1 MTHSRE
7 IAASIQDEECGLSV
21 RMVRLERENRKLGR
35 DVAHL
40 KNALVQEKMAA
51 TTLLN
56 QHKAST
62 FIHRERERYP
72 ALLLANS
79 PNIILFLSPEN
90 RIEFCT
96 EYFIAKAGF
105 NDATEVQGHAVE
117 DILAPFFDAEAHETL
132 LERIQAV
139 PRTNTSLTFNTRFYF
154 DREGS
159 AECFAG
165 LLVPM
170 KDARQHSNGIMLMF
184 HDVTDLKRSREE
196 ALAASKAKS
205 AFLSNMSHE
214 IRTPMNA
221 IIGMTAIGMQEQDP
235 QRKNYAFGK
244 IETASTHLLGI
255 INDILDISKIEA
267 GKMEVSPIVF
277 SFTQMLDRVLSVCTS
292 KIRDKQQHFTIER
305 DPNIPDTLFGDDQ
318 HLAQV
323 ITNLLS
329 NATKFTPEEG
339 SVILTATALSLD
351 CDACVIR
358 ISVKD
363 SGIGMSEEEQ
373 AKLFNAFQQAQVGTT
388 RKYGG
393 SGLGLALSKRI
404 LELMGGEIWVESETG
419 NGSCFSFTVP
429 LGIPKSDITVVSAGL
444 EAVQTANGT
453 ECADFSGKVILLVD
467 DIDINLEI
475 AIALLEPT
483 QLTIDTAQNGQEAVD
498 AFAAAPERYDA
509 ILMDVQMP
517 EMDGLQATAMIRQL
531 NSPRAQTIP
540 IIAMTANVFTEDI
553 QECMDAGMDDHL
565 GKPMILQDVILT
577 LSHYLL
583 EP

>member
-62 FIHRERERYP
+62 FIHRERYL

-184 HDVTDLKRSREE
+184 HYVTDLKRSREE

-363 SGIGMSEEEQ
+363 SGIGMREEEQ

>member
-62 FIHRERERYP
+62 FIHRERYL

-329 NATKFTPEEG
+329 NATKFIPEEG

-363 SGIGMSEEEQ
+363 SGIGMREEEQ

>member
-62 FIHRERERYP
+62 FIHRERYL

-467 DIDINLEI
+467 YIDINLEI

>member
-62 FIHRERERYP
+62 FIHRERYL

-363 SGIGMSEEEQ
+363 SGIGMREEEQ

>member
-1 MTHSRE
+1 M
-7 IAASIQDEECGLSV
+7 
-21 RMVRLERENRKLGR
+21 
-35 DVAHL
+35 
-40 KNALVQEKMAA
+40 
-51 TTLLN
+51 
-56 QHKAST
+56 
-62 FIHRERERYP
+62 
-72 ALLLANS
+72 LANS